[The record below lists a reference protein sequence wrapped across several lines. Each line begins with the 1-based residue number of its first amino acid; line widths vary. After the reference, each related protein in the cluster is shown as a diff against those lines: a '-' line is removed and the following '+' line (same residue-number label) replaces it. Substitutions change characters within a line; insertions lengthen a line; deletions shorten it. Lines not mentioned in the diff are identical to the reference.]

1 MASRRIYLPSPRE
14 PSGATWLI
22 NCLLELGIRTF
33 RESPGG
39 MWRREKT
46 RWALNDHERVL
57 RKWLPALSD
66 HQSFAFR
73 DDVEVQWM
81 HEWRSGR
88 HANSQIVY
96 FVRDPRDALFSRYKR
111 EAPELSFAEFAAFP
125 DVHTLLD
132 KVVNWRLFNATWL
145 AHPQVSVVRFEDY
158 KVDAEQ
164 TLANVLRAIGLQF
177 SDGDI
182 FRATQASTYERAA
195 EAERSYRAE
204 NPEDSQLINR
214 SGRAMGWQTGE
225 VDGRVIARLESVC
238 KPLLQRL
245 GYPVSTATLAP
256 MLGRHVPRL
265 RFFDD
270 VILDP
275 ADIGGDEAGE
285 DAFHQTLE
293 FALALTPDLLT
304 RAQLPAHELAQLG
317 TSLAE
322 YLASIRNHLDACFGQ
337 VSVATAGVN
346 PAATLRARL
355 RSGLARRARRLF
367 GSAV

>member
-1 MASRRIYLPSPRE
+1 MASRKIYLPSPRE

-33 RESPGG
+33 RDSPAG
-39 MWRREKT
+39 MWRREKAH
-46 RWALNDHERVL
+46 WVLNAHERVL

-66 HQSFAFR
+66 HPAFVFR

-81 HEWRSGR
+81 HEWRSAR

-158 KVDAEQ
+158 KTDAER
-164 TLANVLRAIGLQF
+164 TLADVLEAMGLQF

-182 FRATQASTYERAA
+182 LRATQASTYERAA
-195 EAERSYRAE
+195 EAERRYRAE

-214 SGRAMGWQTGE
+214 SGRAMEWQGGDIDRT
-225 VDGRVIARLESVC
+225 VITRVESVC
-238 KPLLQRL
+238 NPLLRRL
-245 GYPVSTATLAP
+245 GYPASATSSAP
-256 MLGRHVPRL
+256 MLASHVARL
-265 RFFDD
+265 QFFDD
-270 VILDP
+270 VVLDP
-275 ADIGGDEAGE
+275 ADIVGDKAGE
-285 DAFHQTLE
+285 DCFHQTLE
-293 FALALTPDLLT
+293 FAQALTPDLLT
-304 RAQLPAHELAQLG
+304 RAQLPAHELAQLKA
-317 TSLAE
+317 SLAE
-322 YLASIRNHLDACFGQ
+322 YLESIRDHSDACFAQ
-337 VSVATAGVN
+337 VSVAAGVAN

-367 GSAV
+367 GSAA